1 MRKVYKYRKIN
12 GTKKQKKKL
21 KIINNFQDDISKI
34 YFNNNKPKTN

>member
-34 YFNNNKPKTN
+34 YFNNNNPKTN